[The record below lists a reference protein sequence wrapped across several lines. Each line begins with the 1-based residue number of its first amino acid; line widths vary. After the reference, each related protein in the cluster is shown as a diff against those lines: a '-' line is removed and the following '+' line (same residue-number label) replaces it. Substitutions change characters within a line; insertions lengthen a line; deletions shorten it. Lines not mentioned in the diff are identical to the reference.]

1 MEAPGIP
8 VVVAGAVVEFPF
20 AFRHAPFQLATSS
33 YLSFH
38 GEQWG
43 DNKGLHLGYRSRCY
57 NRRKIQWVVA
67 YVIFLVQFVLLKV
80 VILAFIHVAAHPFLL
95 LHGIPWVNHG
105 LLVPLPVDG
114 HVGCFQFGAVTD
126 RAALN
131 RYVKKYSDL
140 KR

>member
-20 AFRHAPFQLATSS
+20 AFQHAPFQLATSS

-38 GEQWG
+38 GEQG
-43 DNKGLHLGYRSRCY
+43 FHLGYRSRCY

-95 LHGIPWVNHG
+95 LHGIPWVYHG
-105 LLVPLPVDG
+105 IPVDG